1 MVRGRLTSLAAIGA
15 AVVALG
21 LPAGAS
27 AQGGGPFPDDQ
38 QPIADEYGLP
48 PLDHHAQSG
57 GGGGSGGG
65 SSGGG
70 AVGGATSSDA
80 LGGSGA
86 GSTGPSLSVGDVRRG
101 EHGRGSADESGQG
114 GAQTLPRGRVGIGKP
129 VPPPT
134 VNAAD
139 PRSGFDVL
147 LLVLVGLAAAGL
159 VVAALGHR
167 RRPGRPT

>member
-1 MVRGRLTSLAAIGA
+1 MVRGRLTLLAAIGA
-15 AVVALG
+15 AVVVLG
-21 LPAGAS
+21 LPAAAS

-65 SSGGG
+65 GASGGG
-70 AVGGATSSDA
+70 NSSDTS
-80 LGGSGA
+80 GGSGA
-86 GSTGPSLSVGDVRRG
+86 GSTGASLSVGDVHRG
-101 EHGRGSADESGQG
+101 EHGRGSADGSGQSS
-114 GAQTLPRGRVGIGKP
+114 APTVPRERIGIGKP
-129 VPPPT
+129 VAPPT
-134 VNAAD
+134 ANAAD

-159 VVAALGHR
+159 VVAALSQR